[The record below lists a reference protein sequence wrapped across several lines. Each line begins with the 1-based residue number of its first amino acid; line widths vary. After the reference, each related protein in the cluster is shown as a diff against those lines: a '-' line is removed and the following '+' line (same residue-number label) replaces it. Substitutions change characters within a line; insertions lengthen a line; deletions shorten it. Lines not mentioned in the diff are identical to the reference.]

1 MFWLEWTWI
10 DYSIMAALA
19 MATALYP
26 RLAAA
31 LNMVDVPNS
40 RSSHQRATPT
50 GFGLVLVVG
59 VLLNLVHVPYAD
71 AWEFYTGFLL
81 LSFTSFL
88 DDYKPIAPGLRFL
101 AQVAAVGLILYA
113 LPISKTNL
121 DSPII
126 LLFALIFGVGMLNAY
141 NFMDGIN
148 GMLLLHVLVVLGTL
162 MSINMG
168 WLGVERH
175 HVHFIDND
183 LLGIAFFVALLL
195 AIVNA
200 RNQAL
205 GFIGDVG
212 ALGFAFVI
220 LYALYQ
226 LFAQTQNYTYF
237 IFIGLFGIDT
247 GSTIAVKLWRG
258 ESVVKPHRDFL
269 FKRMAHLYKWKH
281 MSISLPYAAVQLVS
295 NSIVLHFS
303 PDLSTAWQ
311 LTWLVL
317 FIASMIVFYVSFFK
331 RTSLV
336 KRILQ
341 SLFFGKKFLGLF

>member
-10 DYSIMAALA
+10 DYSIMIALA
-19 MATALYP
+19 LATALYP
-26 RLAAA
+26 RLAAV

-40 RSSHQRATPT
+40 RSSHRRATPT

-59 VLLNLVHVPYAD
+59 VLLNLAHVPYAD

-81 LSFTSFL
+81 IAMTSFL

-121 DSPII
+121 DSPIV

-183 LLGIAFFVALLL
+183 ILGIAFFVALLL

-212 ALGFAFVI
+212 ALGFAFII

-226 LFAQTQNYTYF
+226 LFAQTQNYMYF
-237 IFIGLFGIDT
+237 IFIGIFGIDT
-247 GSTIAVKLWRG
+247 GCTIAVKLWRN
-258 ESVVKPHRDFL
+258 ESVTLPHRDFL
-269 FKRMAHLYKWKH
+269 FKRFVHVFKQSHL
-281 MSISLPYAAVQLVS
+281 SISAPYALVQLAS
-295 NSIVLHFS
+295 NIIVLQF
-303 PDLSTAWQ
+303 PADLSSHWQ
-311 LTWLVL
+311 LFWLAM
-317 FIASMIVFYVSFFK
+317 FIATMVVFYVSFF
-331 RTSLV
+331 RRSSIV
-336 KRILQ
+336 KRMFE
-341 SLFFGKKFLGLF
+341 SLFLGKKFLGLF

>member
-1 MFWLEWTWI
+1 
-10 DYSIMAALA
+10 
-19 MATALYP
+19 
-26 RLAAA
+26 
-31 LNMVDVPNS
+31 
-40 RSSHQRATPT
+40 
-50 GFGLVLVVG
+50 
-59 VLLNLVHVPYAD
+59 
-71 AWEFYTGFLL
+71 
-81 LSFTSFL
+81 
-88 DDYKPIAPGLRFL
+88 
-101 AQVAAVGLILYA
+101 LYA
-113 LPISKTNL
+113 LPVSKTNL
-121 DSPII
+121 DSPIV

-168 WLGVERH
+168 WMGVERH
-175 HVHFIDND
+175 HVPFIDNNI
-183 LLGIAFFVALLL
+183 LGIAFFTALLL
-195 AIVNA
+195 SFVNV
-200 RNQAL
+200 RNRAL

-269 FKRMAHLYKWKH
+269 FKRMTHLYKWKH
-281 MSISLPYAAVQLVS
+281 LNVSLPYALVQLLS
-295 NSIVLHFS
+295 NSIVLQLS
-303 PDLSTAWQ
+303 PDLSTSWQ
-311 LTWLVL
+311 LFWLVT
-317 FIASMIVFYVSFFK
+317 FIVSMIVFYISFFK